1 MDIAPG
7 ATILL
12 ALEVEGV
19 GGVDAI
25 GDLLLVDVGL
35 GGNILVNVG
44 FGKDLFVDVR
54 FGFDLLVDV
63 WLGSGG
69 VCLLLKEKK
78 EINRIVR
85 FLQYSLKIH

>member
-1 MDIAPG
+1 MDVFPG
-7 ATILL
+7 AAILR

-35 GGNILVNVG
+35 GGNILVDVG

-54 FGFDLLVDV
+54 FGFDLFVDV
-63 WLGSGG
+63 GLGSGVVG
-69 VCLLLKEKK
+69 LLLKRKLIK
-78 EINRIVR
+78 IKYKSR
-85 FLQYSLKIH
+85 FKFCATA